1 MHMKQ
6 PKILDDDSLQGINLI
21 FRIQDNVDSMS
32 RTSRKIGAYITENP
46 DALVQFTI
54 SQLANKI
61 GVSTSSIT
69 RFCQSLGYSGYP
81 QFKFYATQQSNQI
94 ILDNQDIDENDSLSA
109 IKQKLLN
116 HYTKNI
122 EKAIQALTP
131 QAMNQ
136 IITLVRKAQRIY
148 FFSHGGSS
156 ASALIG
162 QILFM
167 QIGIPAFS
175 FTELSMASMAASQM
189 QRGDI
194 AIGISSSGNAKTA
207 VDALRIARSNGA
219 TTVGITGFS
228 NTHLAYYSD
237 LLLCYS
243 LAVEDIRL
251 MHVSR
256 MCETAILGVIQNWI
270 LQKGLDADGDKRL
283 QIAKNAFM
291 SARYI

>member
-1 MHMKQ
+1 MKQ